1 MNWLAASYLLD
12 VFEQASVA
20 KAGEIV
26 RVGEGEVEI
35 NQLFIEIKD
44 FVVSFGVF
52 NSTIVTADGS
62 LNAVV

>member
-12 VFEQASVA
+12 VLEQASVA

-26 RVGEGEVEI
+26 RFGEGEIEI

-44 FVVSFGVF
+44 FIVSFGVF
-52 NSTIVTADGS
+52 NSAVVTTDGP
-62 LNAVV
+62 LNALV